1 MSDVS
6 FRFQILNALG
16 HMHKHGYFHRDI
28 KPENILVMKDSFKLA
43 DFGLAREIRS
53 RPPYTDYV
61 ATRWY
66 RAPECLLRS
75 TTYTSA
81 IDVWA
86 MGAMMIELFTL
97 KPMFPGKDEVDTLN
111 KVTSVL
117 GTPTAQVWPE
127 GLKMA
132 SNIGYKFPTMVKM
145 QLSAIMPSASTDA
158 LKLIGDMI
166 QWDPKK
172 RPSAAEC
179 LQYAFFKP
187 MLLAVESNPS
197 KDLMIEGKELSD
209 RPEKADTLVVPSK
222 VSKEFEANVLGKM
235 RVEDK
240 PPPKPAPSKKEEAS
254 HIPSLYSDKGKGYSS
269 YQSKFWK

>member
-1 MSDVS
+1 
-6 FRFQILNALG
+6 
-16 HMHKHGYFHRDI
+16 
-28 KPENILVMKDSFKLA
+28 MKDQFKLA

-111 KVTSVL
+111 KVTAVL
-117 GTPTAQVWPE
+117 GTPNIQIWAE
-127 GLKMA
+127 GMKLA
-132 SNIGYKFPTMVKM
+132 ANIGYKFPTMVKTA
-145 QLSAIMPSASTDA
+145 LATIMPSASTDA

-172 RPSAAEC
+172 RPTAAEA

-187 MLLAVESNPS
+187 MLLSVEGNAS
-197 KDLMIEGKELSD
+197 KEISSEGGKQEVPD
-209 RPEKADTLVVPSK
+209 KFEKPETIVVPSK
-222 VSKEFEANVLGKM
+222 VSKEFETSVLGKSK
-235 RVEDK
+235 EIEKPSK
-240 PPPKPAPSKKEEAS
+240 PPAVFHDSKLQTQAKS
-254 HIPSLYSDKGKGYSS
+254 KDDPFIPSLYNSTEKKGIN
-269 YQSKFWK
+269 YQTKFWK